1 MPQIC
6 SKLHQVLKPDFAIQ
20 MTKKRQYS
28 STQFFFCTIY
38 GEVGTPNKFIKK
50 NVMMFYPNSV
60 RKLRRGT
67 KFTVSAL
74 KKLSPSQSIR

>member
-28 STQFFFCTIY
+28 STQFFFFAQFMVRWNAKQIY
-38 GEVGTPNKFIKK
+38 KK
-50 NVMMFYPNSV
+50 NEMMFYPNSV

>member
-28 STQFFFCTIY
+28 STQFFFFCTIY

-50 NVMMFYPNSV
+50 M
-60 RKLRRGT
+60 K
-67 KFTVSAL
+67 
-74 KKLSPSQSIR
+74 